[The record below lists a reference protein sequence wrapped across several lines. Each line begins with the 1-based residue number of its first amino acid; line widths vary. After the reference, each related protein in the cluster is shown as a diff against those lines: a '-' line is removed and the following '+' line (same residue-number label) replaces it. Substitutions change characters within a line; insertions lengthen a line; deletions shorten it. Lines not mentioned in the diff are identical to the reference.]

1 MWSCVKK
8 ITNYPIKMKFGMLM
22 FLGLLKLNLDLWNS
36 QPGVSKPPP
45 NCGRRSRPPGRMAQP
60 PCRWGAK
67 PLTLGQMKAVL
78 WGRWSC
84 PQPSEEKQGTRPKGS
99 YPFLYVQML
108 IWIPD
113 LLHRHFP
120 CWWKLTPPPFKIENI
135 IYFGECCRQGAKLS
149 LVVIFWCAF
158 QRCL

>member
-1 MWSCVKK
+1 
-8 ITNYPIKMKFGMLM
+8 MKFGMLM

-45 NCGRRSRPPGRMAQP
+45 NCGRRSHPPGRMAQP

-120 CWWKLTPPPFKIENI
+120 CWWKLTPPPLKSNI
-135 IYFGECCRQGAKLS
+135 SFFSVNIAGRVLKTWPSSNFGTRFPMVP
-149 LVVIFWCAF
+149 LVFF
-158 QRCL
+158 YDH